1 MTDFLVKCFVKDHDK
16 TEEPQVR
23 TSYGILASI
32 VGICCNLLLFAS
44 KLFIGILVNSVSVMA
59 DAFNN
64 LSDAASSIIGFIGVR
79 MAGKPAD
86 SDHPFGHGRIEYI
99 SAFIVAFLVIQV
111 GFSLFKTSLG
121 KVIHPEEVHFKW
133 ISVLILLISVG
144 VKFWLSQFN
153 KKLGSRINSKVME
166 ATAADAMG
174 DVMTTS
180 AAILSLLALKYLN
193 WNIDGVVGL
202 AVSVAVMYGG
212 LNIAKD
218 TLAPLIGEAIPPEV
232 YEEISSFVEGFDGI
246 LGTHDLIV
254 HNYGPSKSMASIHAE
269 VSAGAEIAESHAIV
283 DRIEREAARKMGL
296 LLVIHMDPVETDNER
311 LNTYR
316 KMLENVLAD
325 VDVRL
330 SFHDFRM
337 VGKDKNVCLIFDLVI
352 PREYKDG
359 AVGKLRTRISN
370 EMRRRDPDCRCAI
383 TVENSYRSEEGVK

>member
-1 MTDFLVKCFVKDHDK
+1 MTEFLVKHFVKQYEQ
-16 TEEPQVR
+16 TEKEEVR
-23 TSYGILASI
+23 TSYGVLASM
-32 VGICCNLLLFAS
+32 VGICCNILLFAA
-44 KLFIGILVNSVSVMA
+44 KLFIGLLVNSVSVMA

-86 SDHPFGHGRIEYI
+86 DDHPFGHGRIEYI

-111 GFSLFKTSLG
+111 GFSLFKSSVG
-121 KVIHPEEVHFKW
+121 KILHPEDMTFKW
-133 ISVLILLISVG
+133 ISVIILLLSIG
-144 VKFWLSQFN
+144 AKFWLSAFN
-153 KKLGSRINSKVME
+153 RKLGKRINSKVML

-174 DVMTTS
+174 DVITTG
-180 AAILSLLALKYLN
+180 AATLSLVIFGIWGL
-193 WNIDGVVGL
+193 NIDGITGLLVSL
-202 AVSVAVMYGG
+202 AVLFAGYS
-212 LNIAKD
+212 IAKD

-232 YEEISSFVEGFDGI
+232 YKDISNFVESFDGI

-269 VSAGAEIAESHAIV
+269 VSASTDIAVSHAIV

-316 KMLENVLAD
+316 KILEKVLFD

-330 SFHDFRM
+330 NFHDFRM
-337 VGKDKNVCLIFDLVI
+337 VGKDKNVCLIFDLVV
-352 PREYKDG
+352 PREYKG
-359 AVGKLRTRISN
+359 SAVGKLKARISN

-383 TVENSYRSEEGVK
+383 TVENSYLSES

>member
-1 MTDFLVKCFVKDHDK
+1 MTEFLVKHFVKQYEQ
-16 TEEPQVR
+16 TEKEEVR
-23 TSYGILASI
+23 TSYGVLASM
-32 VGICCNLLLFAS
+32 VGICCNILLFAA
-44 KLFIGILVNSVSVMA
+44 KLFIGLLVNSVSVMA

-86 SDHPFGHGRIEYI
+86 DDHPFGHGRIEYI

-111 GFSLFKTSLG
+111 GFSLFKSSVG
-121 KVIHPEEVHFKW
+121 KILHPEDMTFKW
-133 ISVLILLISVG
+133 ISVIILLLSIG
-144 VKFWLSQFN
+144 V
-153 KKLGSRINSKVME
+153 
-166 ATAADAMG
+166 
-174 DVMTTS
+174 
-180 AAILSLLALKYLN
+180 
-193 WNIDGVVGL
+193 NIDGITGLLVSL
-202 AVSVAVMYGG
+202 AVLFAGYS
-212 LNIAKD
+212 IAKD

-232 YEEISSFVEGFDGI
+232 YKDISNFVESFDGI

-269 VSAGAEIAESHAIV
+269 VSASTDIAVSHAIV

-316 KMLENVLAD
+316 KILEKVLFD

-330 SFHDFRM
+330 NFHDFRM
-337 VGKDKNVCLIFDLVI
+337 VGKDKNVCLIFDLVV
-352 PREYKDG
+352 PREYKG
-359 AVGKLRTRISN
+359 SAVGKLKARISN

-383 TVENSYRSEEGVK
+383 TVENSYLSES

>member
-1 MTDFLVKCFVKDHDK
+1 MTEFLVKHFVKQYEQ
-16 TEEPQVR
+16 TEKEEVR
-23 TSYGILASI
+23 TSYGVLASM
-32 VGICCNLLLFAS
+32 VGICCNILLFAA
-44 KLFIGILVNSVSVMA
+44 KLFIGLLVNSVSVMA

-86 SDHPFGHGRIEYI
+86 DDHPFGHGRIEYI

-111 GFSLFKTSLG
+111 GFSLFKSSVG
-121 KVIHPEEVHFKW
+121 KILHPEDMTFKW
-133 ISVLILLISVG
+133 ISVIILLLSIG
-144 VKFWLSQFN
+144 VKFWLSAFN
-153 KKLGSRINSKVME
+153 RKLGKRINSKVML

-174 DVMTTS
+174 DVITTG
-180 AAILSLLALKYLN
+180 AATLSLVIFGIWGL
-193 WNIDGVVGL
+193 NIDGITGLLVSL
-202 AVSVAVMYGG
+202 AVLFAGYS
-212 LNIAKD
+212 IAKD

-232 YEEISSFVEGFDGI
+232 YKDISNFVESFDGI

-269 VSAGAEIAESHAIV
+269 VSASTDIAVSHAIV

-316 KMLENVLAD
+316 KILEKVLFD

-330 SFHDFRM
+330 NFHDFRM
-337 VGKDKNVCLIFDLVI
+337 VGKDKNVCLIFDLVV
-352 PREYKDG
+352 PREYKG
-359 AVGKLRTRISN
+359 SAVGKLKARISN

-383 TVENSYRSEEGVK
+383 TVENSYLSES